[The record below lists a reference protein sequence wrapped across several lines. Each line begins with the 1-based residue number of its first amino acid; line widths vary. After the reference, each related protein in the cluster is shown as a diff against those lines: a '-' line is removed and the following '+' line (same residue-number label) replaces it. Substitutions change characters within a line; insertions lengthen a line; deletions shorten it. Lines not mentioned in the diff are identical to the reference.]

1 MSARSRTTVKT
12 RGGLLWVG
20 CVINGHSSAD
30 LRILRA
36 SACRK
41 SFRRPVWGLCDLRKA
56 KPRVSRPSLAQAENF
71 RCRVIHLRLFYS
83 QLASWFANTSNY
95 REGTSIA
102 NAAITR
108 VHHFAAPFVPYE
120 LELALIFFGDS
131 LFFENFDRRHYHAN
145 WMAATY
151 RIPRLS

>member
-1 MSARSRTTVKT
+1 MATEAQIS
-12 RGGLLWVG
+12 G
-20 CVINGHSSAD
+20 CYAPELVNNPSGD
-30 LRILRA
+30 LFGPYA
-36 SACRK
+36 TC
-41 SFRRPVWGLCDLRKA
+41 A
-56 KPRVSRPSLAQAENF
+56 KQSLASPVHLSLKRRIFGVEL
-71 RCRVIHLRLFYS
+71 IHLRLFYS

-120 LELALIFFGDS
+120 LKLALIFFGDS
-131 LFFENFDRRHYHAN
+131 LLFENFDRRHYHAD